1 MKLLFLSPVGV
12 LGGAERSLLD
22 MVEAVRA
29 ERPDVAVAALA
40 CADGPLVQ
48 QLRALGVEVAV
59 REMPESLRS
68 IGDSEDPGAF
78 AFLRTALGSRG
89 ASLPGPSLVRYLGE
103 VREVVR
109 EFAPDIVHSNGIK
122 THLLSSALRGTGPRL
137 VWHVRDFLSQ
147 RPVVPSLLRP
157 LAGGVD
163 LCLSNSHA
171 VKEDTERAIPG
182 LRCEV
187 VYNGIDVEAFSPAE
201 APPLEP
207 GAEGEAFR
215 VGLVGTFARWK
226 GHELFLR
233 AAAWY
238 RARYADEPR
247 VRFYVVGGAIYETS
261 NSQVSLLELQGLA
274 DELGVADAVRFLPF
288 TEAPERAMRALDL
301 VVNASTRPE
310 PFGRT
315 IVEGM
320 ACERPVL
327 APAAGGPLEIVA
339 PGRTGWLFPSG
350 SVEGLA
356 EAIHAAATCA
366 AAQRREMGQ
375 RARADVEARFTRR
388 QLGRALLS
396 AYAAVA
402 PQDGGSASFRTKS
415 R

>member
-29 ERPDVAVAALA
+29 ERAGCELSALA

-48 QLRALGVEVAV
+48 RLRAAGVRVAV

-68 IGDSEDPGAF
+68 IGDSEDPGAL

-89 ASLPGPSLVRYLGE
+89 ASVPGPSLVRYLGE

-109 EFAPDIVHSNGIK
+109 EFAPDLVHSNGIK
-122 THLLSSALRGTGPRL
+122 THLLSAALRGTGPRL

-157 LAGGVD
+157 IAGAVD
-163 LCLSNSHA
+163 LCLANSRA

-187 VYNGIDVEAFSPAE
+187 VYNGIDVEEFQPSREQPPR
-201 APPLEP
+201 APGEP
-207 GAEGEAFR
+207 FR
-215 VGLVGTFARWK
+215 VGLVGTYARWK

-233 AAAWY
+233 AAAYY

-247 VRFYVVGGAIYETS
+247 VKFYVVGGAIYETS
-261 NSQVSLLELQGLA
+261 RSQVLLSELQGLA
-274 DELGVADAVRFLPF
+274 DALGVGDAVEFQPF
-288 TEAPERAMRALDL
+288 TEQPAQAMRALDL

-327 APAAGGPLEIVA
+327 APALGGPLEIIL
-339 PGRTGWLFPSG
+339 PGETGWLFPSG

-356 EAIHAAATCA
+356 AAVHQAATCRPEA
-366 AAQRREMGQ
+366 RDEMGR
-375 RARADVEARFTRR
+375 RARVDVESRFTRQ

-396 AYAAVA
+396 AYARCIGMAA
-402 PQDGGSASFRTKS
+402 
-415 R
+415 

>member
-29 ERPDVAVAALA
+29 ERPGVTVTALA

-48 QLRALGVEVAV
+48 RLKALGVEVAV

-68 IGDSEDPGAF
+68 IGDSEDPGAL
-78 AFLRTALGSRG
+78 AFLRAALGTRG
-89 ASLPGPSLVRYLGE
+89 ASLPGPPLVRYLAE
-103 VREVVR
+103 VRQVAR
-109 EFAPDIVHSNGIK
+109 MFQPDIIHSNGIK
-122 THLLSSALRGTGPRL
+122 THLLSAALRGAAPRL
-137 VWHVRDFLSQ
+137 AWHVRDFLSQ

-157 LAGGVD
+157 VSGGVD
-163 LCLSNSHA
+163 LCLSNSRA

-187 VYNGIDVEAFSPAE
+187 VYNGIDVEAFRPEPASGR
-201 APPLEP
+201 AAEP
-207 GAEGEAFR
+207 ADGAFR

-233 AAAWY
+233 AAAFY
-238 RARYADEPR
+238 RARYGDSPP
-247 VRFYVVGGAIYETS
+247 VRFEVVGGAIYETS
-261 NSQVSLLELQGLA
+261 NSQVSLPELQVLA
-274 DELGVADAVRFLPF
+274 EQLGVAEAVRFRPF
-288 TEAPERAMRALDL
+288 TEAPELAMRSLDL

-327 APAAGGPLEIVA
+327 APAAGGPLEIVS
-339 PGRTGWLFPSG
+339 PGRTGWLFPTG

-356 EAIHAAATCA
+356 AAIHAAASTPVA
-366 AAQRREMGQ
+366 FRAEMG
-375 RARADVEARFTRR
+375 RAARTEVEARFTRQ
-388 QLGRALLS
+388 QLGRALVA
-396 AYAAVA
+396 AYEGCLRA
-402 PQDGGSASFRTKS
+402 
-415 R
+415 

>member
-1 MKLLFLSPVGV
+1 
-12 LGGAERSLLD
+12 
-22 MVEAVRA
+22 
-29 ERPDVAVAALA
+29 
-40 CADGPLVQ
+40 VQ